1 MTCVIDHA
9 CFTVGIGMPRKAAK
23 TDANAAVEGKRYPLN
38 MRTTFE
44 LRRDL
49 EVAAKASGRSLAQE
63 AEYRLERSFLGQQGV
78 FDAME
83 FRYGQGTAGILL
95 ILGDLMNLI
104 GMSTLVAA
112 SNSEKS
118 REWWNN
124 KYAFDQAKKGVDVI
138 LSALEPDGDI
148 ESPTSAAGSELYVKQ
163 FGERQ
168 AKSLLD
174 AITSETRPDEA
185 RQARIVPLLGKTLTN
200 RIRQALRGTKSK

>member
-1 MTCVIDHA
+1 
-9 CFTVGIGMPRKAAK
+9 MPRKAAK

-83 FRYGQGTAGILL
+83 FGYGRGTAGILL

-138 LSALEPDGDI
+138 LSALEPDGGI
-148 ESPTSAAGSELYVKQ
+148 KSPISAPGSELYVKQ

-174 AITSETRPDEA
+174 AITSETRP
-185 RQARIVPLLGKTLTN
+185 
-200 RIRQALRGTKSK
+200 